1 MWKHVI
7 ISSIQSA
14 FVAALMLVII
24 SLPTFG
30 GVATVFGFIAFPIAI
45 FWCFI
50 LAYPLILLRQ
60 HYKFSEQ
67 INFAI
72 YTSVGCVFGVLTPV
86 FIFGVSGPEFSQKT
100 VVFFGSYGLLGS
112 LCAITAW
119 NYVRKNVSL

>member
-1 MWKHVI
+1 MLKHVV

-14 FVAALMLVII
+14 FVAAMMLVII

-30 GVATVFGFIAFPIAI
+30 GAATVFGFVAFPIAI

-50 LAYPLILLRQ
+50 LAYPLIWLRQ

-67 INFAI
+67 INLAI
-72 YTSVGCVFGVLTPV
+72 YTSVGYVFGVFTPV
-86 FIFGVSGPEFSQKT
+86 FIFGL
-100 VVFFGSYGLLGS
+100 YGLLGS

-119 NYVRKNVSL
+119 NYARKNVSL